1 MPDTRS
7 MSRLKAAFADIGN
20 KVAVGL
26 LKKFS
31 NRQFLILAA
40 VLVGLWAGLTA
51 VALKVSVHY
60 LQELLKPLGEQY
72 KWIYFVS
79 PAIGILS
86 TYLFIR
92 FLLNGELLRGTSHV
106 LFAIAK
112 KSSFLPRKEVYS
124 HIATSALTVGL
135 GGSSGLESPIVQTG
149 SAIGSTFASFF
160 SLSYRDRTLLL
171 ACGAAAGIAT
181 AFNAPIAG
189 VLFALEVLLVDI
201 SISTFIP
208 LLIAGAVGA
217 LCSKVI
223 LAEGILLS
231 FKQISDFNP
240 YNIPYYI
247 LLGTLCGL
255 VSAFYL
261 IVFLRMEALFNR
273 FFRSP
278 YLKLL
283 MGSAL
288 LGLMIVVFP
297 SLFGEGYTSIKLLAL
312 NTPNEFFVG
321 SILGEFFV
329 QNKWIL
335 GLSILLVGIVKVF
348 AVSFTLNAGG
358 NGGNFAPSLLVGAC
372 IGFSMSYLINLTG
385 WVSLPTS
392 NFCLVA
398 MAGVLTGVFHSP
410 LTAIFLIAEIT
421 GGYELMIPLMI
432 VAALST
438 AVSRYLHS
446 QSLDEAKLRQMDLT
460 VSFNKDSHLLS
471 DISLG
476 ELIETNFMTVQP
488 QTSLRSL
495 TEVVAK
501 SSRNIFP
508 VIDDDGKLVG
518 IISLENIR
526 EIMFNTTLY
535 DTVKADQL
543 MQKPLVIAD
552 VQDDM
557 SSIMEKFDKSGVWNI
572 PIVENGNYLGFI
584 SKSRIFSN
592 YRDRLKSE

>member
-1 MPDTRS
+1 MRDTRS
-7 MSRLKAAFADIGN
+7 MNRLKASLADIGN

-92 FLLNGELLRGTSHV
+92 FLLNGDLFRGTSHV

-112 KSSFLPRKEVYS
+112 KSSFLPRKEVYG

-231 FKQISDFNP
+231 FKQISEFNP

-255 VSAFYL
+255 VSSFYL
-261 IVFLRMEALFNR
+261 TVFLRMEALFNR

-283 MGSAL
+283 MGSAF

-312 NTPNEFFVG
+312 NTPTEFFVG
-321 SILGEFFV
+321 SILGEFFL

-372 IGFSMSYLINLTG
+372 LGFSMSYLINLTG

-508 VIDDDGKLVG
+508 VIDENGKLVG

-526 EIMFNTTLY
+526 EIMFNTALY
-535 DTVKADQL
+535 DTVKAAQL

>member
-1 MPDTRS
+1 MRDTRS
-7 MSRLKAAFADIGN
+7 MNRLKAALADIGN

-255 VSAFYL
+255 VSSFYL
-261 IVFLRMEALFNR
+261 IVFLRMEALFKR

-321 SILGEFFV
+321 SILGEFFL

-335 GLSILLVGIVKVF
+335 GVSILLVGVVKVF

-372 IGFSMSYLINLTG
+372 LGFSMSYLINLTD

-438 AVSRYLHS
+438 AVSRYIHS

-526 EIMFNTTLY
+526 EIMFNTALY
-535 DTVKADQL
+535 DTVKAAQL

>member
-1 MPDTRS
+1 MRDTRS
-7 MSRLKAAFADIGN
+7 MSRLKAALADIGN

-26 LKKFS
+26 LKRFS

-255 VSAFYL
+255 VSSFYL

-278 YLKLL
+278 YLKLM

-335 GLSILLVGIVKVF
+335 GVSILLVGVVKVF

-557 SSIMEKFDKSGVWNI
+557 SSIMEKFDKSGVWNV

>member
-1 MPDTRS
+1 MRDTRS
-7 MSRLKAAFADIGN
+7 MNRLKAALADIGN

-92 FLLNGELLRGTSHV
+92 FLLNGDLLRGTSHV

-112 KSSFLPRKEVYS
+112 KSSFLPCKEVYG

-231 FKQISDFNP
+231 FKQISEFNP

-255 VSAFYL
+255 VSSFYL
-261 IVFLRMEALFNR
+261 TVFLRMEAHFNR

-283 MGSAL
+283 MGSAF

-321 SILGEFFV
+321 SILGEFFL

-372 IGFSMSYLINLTG
+372 LGFSMSYLINLTG

-526 EIMFNTTLY
+526 EIMFNTALY
-535 DTVKADQL
+535 DTVKAAQL